1 MGFDVREM
9 IRRWCLLGCGEAAR
23 QLSLS
28 MGLIGLDTANCR
40 AVVDC
45 QKQRR
50 HTGRKL
56 AAREAKSSLHG
67 KWSWRGEQRNTPAY
81 PSPKWPPSHFS
92 VFLAFLFAFSQR
104 VGKFLIIQR
113 ENARSRVGRMQ

>member
-1 MGFDVREM
+1 MMFVKCLEGGACWGVVRM
-9 IRRWCLLGCGEAAR
+9 P
-23 QLSLS
+23 SSYLS

-40 AVVDC
+40 PVVDC

-92 VFLAFLFAFSQR
+92 VFLAFCLLS
-104 VGKFLIIQR
+104 LR
-113 ENARSRVGRMQ
+113 ELESF